1 MLKLN
6 KKYYRQGL
14 FLILGLVF
22 LFANF
27 LPLEAAI
34 SKAAP
39 KPYQVKLASSS
50 VIYFLHYGSH
60 HKKAYLNSTSY
71 RSYNN
76 KWSDIKVISAKEL
89 ATWPD
94 IDLMKTGSSPA
105 VYYIKGNK
113 KAKLLS
119 RDDLERFGFL
129 GEPILNVSDV
139 DLAQYKTVSYQEIG
153 LLPNDIKNETGVSNS
168 DNPSDSSNN
177 SATVTNP
184 TPTTPAVFLGN
195 LNVSNELVKVT
206 DNTLIT
212 NTKDNLMGIF
222 RFQATQNTAT
232 ITSITFSFTGLFN
245 SALLSQATAKDEN
258 NTNYRITTNVRP
270 NDHQITINFRDPLT
284 IDPGAEKT
292 VKVYVDF
299 KSCECNNQNVRLE
312 LKKAS
317 DIVTN
322 LTPNANWPLQGTIF
336 KMMVADNLLGSLT
349 IQKETLAGL
358 TSTGNSGRLLGKFTL
373 GETTGREDVVI
384 KKIVFKNNG
393 SASKHD
399 LTAFS
404 LSNNNQMISRV
415 AEFDIDHNIVFNL
428 SYLRVSRNS
437 ATTLTIKSDLKTDY
451 DKKATIDLQAAE
463 VSGIGQGYN
472 LSIPLKI
479 NNFNEIFTLN

>member
-1 MLKLN
+1 LV
-6 KKYYRQGL
+6 
-14 FLILGLVF
+14 LGLIF

-27 LPLEAAI
+27 LPLEAAV
-34 SKAAP
+34 SKAVS
-39 KPYQVKLASSS
+39 KPYQVKLANSP

-71 RSYNN
+71 LSYNN
-76 KWSDIKVISAKEL
+76 KWSDVKVISAKEL

-94 IDLMKTGSSPA
+94 MNLMKTGSSPA
-105 VYYIKGNK
+105 VYYIKGSK

-129 GEPILNVSDV
+129 GEPVLNISDV
-139 DLAQYKTVSYQEIG
+139 DLAQYKSVSYQEIG
-153 LLPNDIKNETGVSNS
+153 LLPNDTKS
-168 DNPSDSSNN
+168 DSASSEPASTTDSSNSSN
-177 SATVTNP
+177 PPAATATS
-184 TPTTPAVFLGN
+184 TTPAVVLGN
-195 LNVSNELVKVT
+195 LNVSNDLIKVT

-212 NTKDNLMGIF
+212 NTKDNLMGVF

-245 SALLSQATAKDEN
+245 SALLSNATAKDEN
-258 NTNYRITTNVRP
+258 NTSYRITTNVRP
-270 NDHQITINFRDPLT
+270 TERQITINFRDPLT
-284 IDPGAEKT
+284 IDPGSEKT

-322 LTPNANWPLQGTIF
+322 LTPNASWPLQGTVF
-336 KMMVADNLLGSLT
+336 KMMVADNLLGNLT

-358 TSTGNSGRLLGKFTL
+358 TSTGNSGRLLAKFTL

-451 DKKATIDLQAAE
+451 DKKATVDLQATE
-463 VSGIGQGYN
+463 VSGTGQGYN

-479 NNFNEIFTLN
+479 NNFNEILTLN

>member
-1 MLKLN
+1 ML
-6 KKYYRQGL
+6 
-14 FLILGLVF
+14 V
-22 LFANF
+22 NF
-27 LPLEAAI
+27 LPIQPAL
-34 SKAAP
+34 SKTDP
-39 KPYQVKLASSS
+39 KPYQVKLANSP

-71 RSYNN
+71 LSYNH
-76 KWSDIKVISAKEL
+76 KWSDIKIISAKEL
-89 ATWPD
+89 AAWPD
-94 IDLMKTGSSPA
+94 MNLIKAASSPT
-105 VYYIKGNK
+105 VYYIKANK
-113 KAKLLS
+113 KARLLS

-129 GEPILNVSDV
+129 GEPVLNVGDL
-139 DLAQYKTVSYQEIG
+139 DLAQYKTVSYQEVG
-153 LLPNDIKNETGVSNS
+153 LLPNDSK
-168 DNPSDSSNN
+168 SDSSSSGATSSADNSNSSTNSNN
-177 SATVTNP
+177 SSSGSTASSTSS
-184 TPTTPAVFLGN
+184 AVFLGN
-195 LNVSNELVKVT
+195 LNVSNDLVKVT

-232 ITSITFSFTGLFN
+232 ITSITFSFSGLFN
-245 SALLSQATAKDEN
+245 SSLLSQATAKDEN
-258 NTNYRITTNVRP
+258 NINYRISTNVRAGER
-270 NDHQITINFRDPLT
+270 QITINFRDPIT
-284 IDPGAEKT
+284 IDPGTEKT

-322 LTPNANWPLQGTIF
+322 LTPNAAWPLQGTVF

-349 IQKETLAGL
+349 IQKESLSDA
-358 TSTGNSGRLLGKFTL
+358 SIGNSGRLLGKFTL

-399 LTAFS
+399 LSAFS
-404 LSNNNQMISRV
+404 LSNNNQMISRI
-415 AEFDIDHNIVFNL
+415 AEFDIDHNIVFNI

-437 ATTLTIKSDLKTDY
+437 ATTLTVKSDLKADY
-451 DKKATIDLQAAE
+451 DKKATVDLQATE
-463 VSGIGQGYN
+463 VVGTGQLYN